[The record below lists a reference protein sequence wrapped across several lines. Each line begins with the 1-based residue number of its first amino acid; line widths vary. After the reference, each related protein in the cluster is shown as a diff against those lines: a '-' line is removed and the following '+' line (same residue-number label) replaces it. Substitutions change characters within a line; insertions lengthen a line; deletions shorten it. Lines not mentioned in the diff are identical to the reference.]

1 LCPVIE
7 KIEDLH
13 AITNRITDVFK
24 NPFSIQ
30 GTEYFNS
37 VSIGVAVYPVDGEN
51 SETLIRNADI
61 AMYLEKSHG
70 KNRCVF
76 YTPDMKSDIIKKLR
90 LTNIMYRALDKN
102 EFFLYY
108 QPQIKTETQA
118 IIGFEAL
125 LRWDNDEYGMIP
137 PDVFIPIAEQTG
149 LIRSIGL
156 WVLKTACE
164 QHKKF
169 KNIYDK
175 DFHISV
181 NLSLEQVKD
190 TGIVEKIQKILI
202 DTRLTPEV
210 FKLRS
215 PKVPL

>member
-1 LCPVIE
+1 
-7 KIEDLH
+7 
-13 AITNRITDVFK
+13 
-24 NPFSIQ
+24 
-30 GTEYFNS
+30 
-37 VSIGVAVYPVDGEN
+37 
-51 SETLIRNADI
+51 
-61 AMYLEKSHG
+61 
-70 KNRCVF
+70 
-76 YTPDMKSDIIKKLR
+76 
-90 LTNIMYRALDKN
+90 MYRALDKN